1 MKRRITYIQRINA
14 PFEPQQA
21 VLTSKSLSVRDLDA
35 AREDRITVGLD
46 ELPQEVSKEYRLN
59 ELHLE
64 KYRVANFLVLL
75 WRLATRYPGAI
86 P

>member
-46 ELPQEVSKEYRLN
+46 ELPQEVSKDHLLN

-64 KYRVANFLVLL
+64 KYRVADFLVLL
-75 WRLATRYPGAI
+75 WRLATRYPRAI

>member
-35 AREDRITVGLD
+35 AREDRITVGVD
-46 ELPQEVSKEYRLN
+46 ELPKEVSKAHRLN

-64 KYRVANFLVLL
+64 KHRVADFLVLL
-75 WRLATRYPGAI
+75 WRLATRYPRAI